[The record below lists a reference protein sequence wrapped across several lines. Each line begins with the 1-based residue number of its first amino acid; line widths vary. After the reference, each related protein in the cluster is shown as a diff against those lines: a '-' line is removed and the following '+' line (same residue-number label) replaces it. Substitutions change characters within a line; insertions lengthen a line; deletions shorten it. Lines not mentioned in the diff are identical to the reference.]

1 MQSKRISITFGANQ
15 DPVGISIKRLELSE
29 GPGIYVIGIQPN
41 SPAAKDGR
49 LKVFDELLK
58 VNDKSVRQ
66 YPYDQLKAIFTQRAT
81 SLKLVVYRNCSAAIL
96 HAIGYPI
103 PNDNAE
109 EDLEIYHSPCSSD
122 PAIEFVELH
131 SDLKDFGFF
140 VAPGCGEYPVINH
153 ISPASQS
160 ELDNRL
166 RIGDELM
173 QVNDR
178 YVRNIA
184 SQVVMELI
192 HNSTD
197 LRVKVRHV
205 IDPLKTPTEM
215 QPQVTTGH
223 NHTSH
228 IETIPVTLM
237 RDSKGSLGIRI
248 QGLMSPSIDGEMA
261 VDDGI
266 YIAKVIPDGPA
277 DLVGLVRKGD
287 RIVEVNGNKL
297 MGVTSKQ
304 AIRLVKMSGK
314 QVSLVLERGHEMV
327 QLEQACDRG
336 SNASDSRRQEE
347 SSNNSNTR
355 STPEQQAVF
364 PTNESVKSNS
374 FQSGVSSIHG
384 FYPSRLSEASL
395 QFSHDPHGTMF
406 SGVIPKEEKTRLVKE
421 WQPRV
426 GSEKIVKIAQITK
439 YSPDGEIGLEI
450 NSQPV
455 YQKNELSGMRTVIS
469 AISDG
474 PAKEDGILLQ
484 GDEIL
489 EINGVRVTD
498 VVYDDVV
505 ALLKATPQQ
514 VRLVVAGPHKRGEVP
529 THYLMNESSISS
541 SEGESPSNTL
551 RFEHRKKSYKSNKVR
566 SLEYHSGNMTFP
578 RQSARQGTMQTDLD
592 QADNLILLKE
602 IQEQKRKE
610 QNEILEHMEY
620 EKDKLER
627 ELFSKKELDNETKT
641 HIKAC
646 LDRVQL
652 KYETQTTLPR
662 PSKYSKNF
670 SYKRSIPNTLGQ
682 TSHSYLDS
690 GIATT
695 PRAPKSSTSPIPPR
709 PTLTETG
716 NTSHKLPFPH
726 CLSKKNALIP
736 DKSQVT
742 ELALSPNEADL
753 LERVCVPFTKHDPT
767 NIDQPL
773 TLIPFPIATHSATTS
788 DDESVHSPSKL
799 SFPEMPRLPVIEQVN
814 EQVYHSRM
822 DIEPQDITVTKG
834 DTLGI
839 GIERQRDPKDIRNF
853 KIIIHGIVPGS
864 APARDGRL
872 KIGDELL
879 SINSFDVKGKTKEE
893 VALHITN
900 LPRGP
905 VVLSILHQQQNTL
918 TKENKRDTRES
929 SHTKHPPSLRTFT
942 PVTEEKSQLH
952 KIEKAFSLSTISD
965 GSKID
970 FMGSRVTHS
979 SSNSNNSLDENVE
992 PYPLKPMSN
1001 LFPNLTKQNRE
1012 WDYTDQYVE
1021 DVYPLVKS
1029 KSLQIQTRDEGS
1041 TNSLDEIPARFL
1053 DQDISVFTPDEL
1065 TNNNTQKKSNH
1076 ISPHLH
1082 DNEQYTY
1089 NNSPP
1094 IIPHTH
1100 KQQHYTPV
1108 VSERRQSI
1116 PRGVVREVHLSRK
1129 RDANLGISIVVR
1141 FIPGVREQ
1149 SKGIFIKTVTNP
1161 ILLSGQL
1168 EQDDQVL
1175 EVNGIDMNG
1184 FSHDQAVN
1192 LIKKAS
1198 EPVILKLLH
1207 SPESVKRISLA
1218 KIANEHSELGGEIIH
1233 SYFVTGSKGS
1243 GIVVETARALNERV
1257 GRCYFKISEVL
1268 KRSSAEESKSIF
1280 KDDIIINVNGLN
1292 AVGIQHHQLVKLLN
1306 TPHCEVSIILCRP
1319 AHSTSPRDLSNNGKR
1334 PPSRARLYLKSC
1346 LIDKVHEVEI
1356 GVESKESLHHRPII
1370 VISSIESK
1378 HPSFLEEIHP
1388 GDELVA
1394 INKKNL
1400 TGMKVENVQRWL
1412 YELRAT
1418 PQYEIS
1424 FYSQAPHSTSTSTGS
1439 AHSYEME
1446 QTRPP
1451 SYSQQLSAQFTF
1463 VFYKEPRQ
1471 DVGLLFVDGEVDG
1484 VYIEE
1489 VDPNGLAAVDQRVRP
1504 GCRVV
1509 AINDRNLLNDEAS
1522 FVEMVLNGVIGQVS
1536 LTLETS
1542 FVQRIPRQHMEAHG
1556 YFRYSSE
1563 GSQDMSNSPQP
1574 PRSMPLQMHN
1584 IPTHLHNLP
1593 PQYHNMPPQVHNM
1606 SPQVHNMPQ
1615 QLHNMPQQLH
1625 NMPPQL
1631 HNMPPQ
1637 MHNIS
1642 PQMHDMSDFLPKR
1655 GARIVRLF
1663 REGEKGFGLTL
1674 RGGANTSHGDL
1685 PLFVG
1690 KVYPHQAAFRSG
1702 QVHERDVILAIN
1714 DISTTGMTCAE
1725 AVAVLKAFTMI
1736 TLTLSDEKDPI
1747 AMVLPDQRNSGLYS
1761 ELMSS
1766 RESLKSRDAY
1776 IPGPQNHSN
1785 PERKFAYNPYSPGHT
1800 PPMRYNHNVLI
1811 PAYTANMYPD
1821 WNAHYIPPHMLP
1833 PNEKHTELPPYELS
1847 QNYILKPDHNLIMV
1861 HLKSTHR
1868 GFGFSISGGVDN
1880 QSGPQPILI
1889 KSMTDDGAAKLD
1901 GNFAVGDEICAVNG
1915 YPLINV
1921 MHHQAVTI
1929 LKQCQENLKPEQE
1942 VELLIR
1948 KRQV

>member
-1 MQSKRISITFGANQ
+1 MQSKRISITFGPNQ
-15 DPVGISIKRLELSE
+15 DPVGIGIKRLELSE
-29 GPGIYVIGIQPN
+29 GSGIYVIGIQPN

-58 VNDKSVRQ
+58 VNDKPVSQ
-66 YPYDQLKAIFTQRAT
+66 YPYDQLKAIFTQKPT

-109 EDLEIYHSPCSSD
+109 EDLEIYHGPSSSD
-122 PAIEFVELH
+122 PTVEFVELH
-131 SDLKDFGFF
+131 SDLRDYGFF

-153 ISPASQS
+153 ISPASLS

-166 RIGDELM
+166 RIGDELI
-173 QVNDR
+173 QVNEH

-192 HNSTD
+192 HGNTD
-197 LRVKVRHV
+197 IRLKVRHV

-215 QPQVTTGH
+215 QPQITTGGH
-223 NHTSH
+223 NHTSQ

-237 RDSKGSLGIRI
+237 RNTKGSLGIRI
-248 QGLMSPSIDGEMA
+248 QGLTSQSVDGE
-261 VDDGI
+261 VPIDDGI

-277 DLVGLVRKGD
+277 DLVGLVREGD
-287 RIVEVNGNKL
+287 RIVEVNGNTLK
-297 MGVTSKQ
+297 GVKSKQ
-304 AIRLVKMSGK
+304 AIGLVKMSGK
-314 QVSLVLERGHEMV
+314 QVSLVLERGYEMV
-327 QLEQACDRG
+327 LTCDRG
-336 SNASDSRRQEE
+336 SNASDSRSNRQED
-347 SSNNSNTR
+347 SSNNSNFR
-355 STPEQQAVF
+355 STPDQQAVF
-364 PTNESVKSNS
+364 PTDESVRSNS

-395 QFSHDPHGTMF
+395 QFSHDPHGVLF
-406 SGVIPKEEKTRLVKE
+406 SGIISKEEKTRLVKE

-450 NSQPV
+450 NSQPM

-529 THYLMNESSISS
+529 THYLMNESSPSS
-541 SEGESPSNTL
+541 SDGESPSNTL
-551 RFEHRKKSYKSNKVR
+551 RFDHRKKTYKSSKVR
-566 SLEYHSGNMTFP
+566 SLEHNSGNMTFP
-578 RQSARQGTMQTDLD
+578 RQSARQSMMQTDLD
-592 QADNLILLKE
+592 QADDIILLKE

-610 QNEILEHMEY
+610 HHVNLEHLEY
-620 EKDKLER
+620 EKEKLMR
-627 ELFSKKELDNETKT
+627 EL
-641 HIKAC
+641 
-646 LDRVQL
+646 DRAQL

-670 SYKRSIPNTLGQ
+670 SYKRSVPITIGHN
-682 TSHSYLDS
+682 SRSYVDS

-695 PRAPKSSTSPIPPR
+695 PRAPKTSASPIPPR
-709 PTLTETG
+709 STFTETG
-716 NTSHKLPFPH
+716 DTPQKSTFPH
-726 CLSKKNALIP
+726 CLSKKNALMP
-736 DKSQVT
+736 DKTQVT
-742 ELALSPNEADL
+742 ELGLSPNEADL
-753 LERVCVPFTKHDPT
+753 LERVCIPFTKHDPT

-773 TLIPFPIATHSATTS
+773 TLIPFPIAPHSATTS
-788 DDESVHSPSKL
+788 DDESNHSPNKL
-799 SFPEMPRLPVIEQVN
+799 SFAETPKLPVIEPVN

-822 DIEPQDITVTKG
+822 DIEPQEITVTKG

-839 GIERQRDPKDIRNF
+839 GIDRQRDLTDKAKF

-864 APARDGRL
+864 APAKDGRL
-872 KIGDELL
+872 KIGDELI
-879 SINSFDVKGKTKEE
+879 SINSFYVKGKTKEE

-905 VVLSILHQQQNTL
+905 VILSILHQQQNTL
-918 TKENKRDTRES
+918 TNENKKDTRES
-929 SHTKHPPSLRTFT
+929 SHSKHPASLRTFAH
-942 PVTEEKSQLH
+942 VSEEKSQLH

-992 PYPLKPMSN
+992 PYPLKPLSH
-1001 LFPNLTKQNRE
+1001 FPNYRKHNQG
-1012 WDYTDQYVE
+1012 WDYMDQDME
-1021 DVYPLVKS
+1021 DGYPLVKS

-1041 TNSLDEIPARFL
+1041 TNSLDEIPATFL
-1053 DQDISVFTPDEL
+1053 DQDISVFTQEEM
-1065 TNNNTQKKSNH
+1065 TNNTTQKKSNH
-1076 ISPHLH
+1076 IPPHFH
-1082 DNEQYTY
+1082 GNGQYTY

-1094 IIPHTH
+1094 IIPHAH
-1100 KQQHYTPV
+1100 RQQHYPPI
-1108 VSERRQSI
+1108 VSERKQSV
-1116 PRGVVREVHLSRK
+1116 PRGVIREVHLSRK
-1129 RDANLGISIVVR
+1129 RDANLGISIVEK

-1149 SKGIFIKTVTNP
+1149 SKGIFIKTVTDP

-1184 FSHDQAVN
+1184 FVHDQAVN
-1192 LIKKAS
+1192 LIQKAS

-1207 SPESVKRISLA
+1207 SPEFVKRISLA
-1218 KIANEHSELGGEIIH
+1218 KIADEHIELGGEIIH

-1243 GIVVETARALNERV
+1243 GIVVETARAINERV

-1268 KRSSAEESKSIF
+1268 KRSSAEESKNIF
-1280 KDDIIINVNGLN
+1280 KDDVIINVNGLN
-1292 AVGIQHHQLVKLLN
+1292 AVGIQHYQLVKLLN
-1306 TPHCEVSIILCRP
+1306 TPHCEVSIILSRP
-1319 AHSTSPRDLSNNGKR
+1319 AHSTSPRDLNNNGKR

-1346 LIDKVHEVEI
+1346 LVDKVHEVEI
-1356 GVESKESLHHRPII
+1356 GVEARESLHHRPIV

-1400 TGMKVENVQRWL
+1400 TGMKVENIQRWL
-1412 YELRAT
+1412 YELRTT

-1471 DVGLLFVDGEVDG
+1471 DVGLVFVDGEVDG
-1484 VYIEE
+1484 VYIEA
-1489 VDPNGLAAVDQRVRP
+1489 VDPNGLAAVDKRVRP

-1542 FVQRIPRQHMEAHG
+1542 FVQRVPRQHMEAHG

-1574 PRSMPLQMHN
+1574 PRSIPIQMHN

-1593 PQYHNMPPQVHNM
+1593 PQYHNMSPQVNNM
-1606 SPQVHNMPQ
+1606 SPQVHNMPPPM
-1615 QLHNMPQQLH
+1615 HMPPQVH
-1625 NMPPQL
+1625 NMPPQV

-1637 MHNIS
+1637 MHMPPQVHNMP
-1642 PQMHDMSDFLPKR
+1642 PQMHDRSDFLAKR
-1655 GARIVRLF
+1655 GTRIVKLF
-1663 REGEKGFGLTL
+1663 REGETGFGLTL
-1674 RGGANTSHGDL
+1674 RGGATASHKDF

-1714 DISTTGMTCAE
+1714 DISTTGMTFAE
-1725 AVAVLKAFTMI
+1725 AVAMLKAFKMI

-1747 AMVLPDQRNSGLYS
+1747 VDMVLPDQTNSGLYN

-1785 PERKFAYNPYSPGHT
+1785 PERKYAYNPYSPGHT
-1800 PPMRYNHNVLI
+1800 PPMRYNPNILI
-1811 PAYTANMYPD
+1811 PAYPANMYTD
-1821 WNAHYIPPHMLP
+1821 WNAHYISPNMLP
-1833 PNEKHTELPPYELS
+1833 PNEKHSEPPPYELS
-1847 QNYILKPDHNLIMV
+1847 QNYVLKPDHNLIMV
-1861 HLKSTHR
+1861 HLKSTQR

-1880 QSGPQPILI
+1880 LSGPQPILI

-1915 YPLINV
+1915 YSLINV
-1921 MHHQAVTI
+1921 THHQAVNI
-1929 LKQCQENLKPEQE
+1929 LKQCQEKLKPEQE
-1942 VELLIR
+1942 VKLLIR